1 MNSLDVL
8 NSLKFTKLS
17 NFRKLWDALSNEQ
30 QVIRKDIVCKVF
42 LLLAPEIHRLKIYM
56 SQYERAQVLNPD
68 SSIVDREFL
77 SLALEDELIKE
88 RLSYSLKRSQIIL

>member
-1 MNSLDVL
+1 
-8 NSLKFTKLS
+8 
-17 NFRKLWDALSNEQ
+17 
-30 QVIRKDIVCKVF
+30 
-42 LLLAPEIHRLKIYM
+42 M